1 MHRTGLCVQIKMN
14 FKEKALEVAE
24 MLERKSEE
32 YDAPYDSDNDFLKIM
47 YPNGVAPDKYADMV
61 LCLRLYDTLKKLT
74 KSGDTKYIE
83 YIAGYGI
90 LAMCEDRGE

>member
-1 MHRTGLCVQIKMN
+1 MR

-32 YDAPYDSDNDFLKIM
+32 YDAPYDSDNEFLKIM
-47 YPNGVAPDKYADMV
+47 YPDGVPPNQYSNMV

-74 KSGDTKYIE
+74 KTGDTKYIE

-90 LAMCEDRGE
+90 LAMCEEGSD